1 MSDKDLKEYED
12 NIKMMKTN
20 RKILREL
27 DLPQYKQ
34 NLDDTYIVQGIFSFT
49 KINVPSH
56 CNISTSE
63 H

>member
-1 MSDKDLKEYED
+1 MMSDKDLKEYED

-34 NLDDTYIVQGIFSFT
+34 NLDDTNKFLDSLTYSAVKT
-49 KINVPSH
+49 KY
-56 CNISTSE
+56 
-63 H
+63 